1 LRWPRGR
8 PLPPVR
14 LGERASGPPN
24 EGVERVDITRA
35 FGEIVEELLTLRSV
49 VEQFSFALAP
59 GGRRDIHLDGL
70 QSNMEQD
77 ERMNRV
83 VPDIRELIGPPQN
96 PEQIIGSLGRLFPT
110 PRADRAKSRPA
121 PLDLCLS

>member
-1 LRWPRGR
+1 MRWPRGR

-35 FGEIVEELLTLRSV
+35 FGEFVEELLTLRSV

-59 GGRRDIHLDGL
+59 GGDATFISTV
-70 QSNMEQD
+70 SN
-77 ERMNRV
+77 
-83 VPDIRELIGPPQN
+83 PIW
-96 PEQIIGSLGRLFPT
+96 SKT
-110 PRADRAKSRPA
+110 SA
-121 PLDLCLS
+121 